1 MFKRSRIKIVAS
13 IMLVLVLLW
22 GGTLGVI
29 YASSYFEMT
38 EQNREMLRVHA
49 DMYDLRRTDG
59 VSLPQ
64 PEPAP
69 SAGDRDFRRDFEDSP
84 MFRLST
90 FYTVALSYGGE
101 VLEIRNAQSTV
112 YDDDTLARLAQEIVD
127 GGKESGSRNS
137 LAFYKKDKGGYEL
150 VAFMDNTLINESAVT
165 LLRYTLIFGAV
176 AMAIFLALSV
186 FLARRIVDPLE
197 ESYKKQKR
205 FISDAGHELKT
216 PVSVVGAC
224 AELLSREIGDN
235 RWLADIRYENERMGV
250 LVGQLLELARTESVA
265 HRAER
270 IDLSRETAGEALP
283 FESVAF
289 ERGLVL
295 KCRIDSGITVV
306 GSADRL
312 KQLVSVLLDN
322 AIRHSRDG
330 GEVRL
335 SLTREHGYA
344 CLSVINEG
352 DGIPPEQREQIFERF
367 WRADDAR
374 SGEDGHYGLGLAIAK
389 AVVESHR
396 GHIEVICEN
405 GLVEF
410 RARIPIA

>member
-1 MFKRSRIKIVAS
+1 
-13 IMLVLVLLW
+13 MLVLALLW

-38 EQNREMLRVHA
+38 EQNREMLEIHA
-49 DMYDLRRTDG
+49 DMYTLAKTGDIS
-59 VSLPQ
+59 VPQ
-64 PEPAP
+64 GEPAP
-69 SAGDRDFRRDFEDSP
+69 NAGGHGFQRDFEDSP

-90 FYTVALSYGGE
+90 FYTVALTYDGE
-101 VLEIRNAQSTV
+101 VLEIRNVQSTV
-112 YDDDTLARLAQEIVD
+112 YSDEMLSELAHDIV
-127 GGKESGSRNS
+127 GGKKESGRKSN

-150 VAFMDNTLINESAVT
+150 VAFMDNTVINESAVT

-176 AMAIFLALSV
+176 AMAMFLALSV
-186 FLARRIVDPLE
+186 FLAKKIVDPLE

-250 LVGQLLELARTESVA
+250 LVGQLLELARTENVA
-265 HRAER
+265 RRAER
-270 IDLSRETAGEALP
+270 VDLSRETAGEALP

-295 KCRIDSGITVV
+295 NCRIDSGITVV
-306 GSADRL
+306 GSADQL

-322 AIRHSRDG
+322 AIRHCRNG

-335 SLTREHGYA
+335 TLVKEHGYA
-344 CLSVINEG
+344 CLSVVNEG

-367 WRADDAR
+367 WRADTAR
-374 SGEDGHYGLGLAIAK
+374 NGEDKHYGLGLAIAK
-389 AVVESHR
+389 AVVESHK
-396 GHIEVICEN
+396 GHIEVVCEN

-410 RARIPIA
+410 KARIPSV

>member
-49 DMYDLRRTDG
+49 DMYDLWKTDG

-69 SAGDRDFRRDFEDSP
+69 SAGDRVFRRDFEDSP

-101 VLEIRNAQSTV
+101 VLEIRNAQPTV

-127 GGKESGSRNS
+127 GGRESGRKKN

-176 AMAIFLALSV
+176 AMAIFLALSI

-224 AELLSREIGDN
+224 AELLSGEIGDN

-250 LVGQLLELARTESVA
+250 LVGQLLELARTENVA

-335 SLTREHGYA
+335 SLTRERGYA

-389 AVVESHR
+389 AVVESHK
-396 GHIEVICEN
+396 GHIEVVCEN

-410 RARIPIA
+410 KARIPST